1 MDHSKDWIA
10 PLHEPLSMPPIL
22 ESPAEPSSVLDA
34 HVVTTADDVCVF
46 PVACPAADPAT
57 LTVQVQDG
65 IGLADRMG

>member
-1 MDHSKDWIA
+1 
-10 PLHEPLSMPPIL
+10 MPPIL
-22 ESPAEPSSVLDA
+22 QSPVNAAAIESASLLDA